1 MAGSD
6 GRESRLDRI
15 ERILEQAVEHS
26 RMTDQRLD
34 GVTERLDGVTERLN
48 GVTER
53 LDRLTE
59 RHEALAQ
66 AVELLST
73 MHRDN
78 EQRFAQLA
86 DVMTRLIRIVQ
97 NHEQRLDDLEQ
108 G

>member
-15 ERILEQAVEHS
+15 ERILEQAVERG

-34 GVTERLDGVTERLN
+34 GVTERLN
-48 GVTER
+48 GVAER

-86 DVMTRLIRIVQ
+86 DVMTRLIPI
-97 NHEQRLDDLEQ
+97 Q